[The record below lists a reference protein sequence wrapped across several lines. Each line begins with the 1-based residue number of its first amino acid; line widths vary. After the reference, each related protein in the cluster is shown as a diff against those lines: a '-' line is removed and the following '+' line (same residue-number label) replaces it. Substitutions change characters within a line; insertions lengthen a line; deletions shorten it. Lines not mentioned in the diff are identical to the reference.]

1 MIKRYLINEI
11 EDIWNQNN
19 KISTWKKVESSVTKQ
34 LEDEGIVPKG
44 LSAEILK
51 VNISLEELEE
61 REKVT
66 NHDVA
71 SFVDILQNRIDENSE
86 WVHYGLTSSDI
97 VDTSNSL
104 LIIESLDFLLIQID
118 KLINTLK
125 NLAIKEK
132 DTKIIGR
139 THGVFAEITFLG
151 NIFSNWLL
159 EINRNKQR
167 IIKAKENI
175 AVGKFSGAVGNYS
188 ILNEEIEE
196 RALSSLNLKP
206 ELFASQIVSRD
217 RYAEVIV
224 AIGMLGSCFDRISQ
238 NLRGYQRSEVGEIF
252 ESFSKEQKGS
262 SAMPHKKNPITSE
275 RISGISRI
283 LRGYV
288 ITSLENISLWHER
301 DISHS
306 SVERNIGP
314 DSTITLDFSLNRLKN
329 ILWNLNVFPKKML
342 KNLNISNG
350 LIYSQRV
357 MLELT
362 KYGFTREKAYSLV
375 QKHAQISWE
384 KNIPFYD
391 SLVKDSLINKKI
403 SNKDL
408 KKMFDI
414 EYHTKRID
422 LIFKRVFKK

>member
-34 LEDEGIVPKG
+34 LEDAGIVPKG

-61 REKVT
+61 REKIT

-71 SFVDILQNRIDENSE
+71 SFVDILQNKIQKNSE

-118 KLINTLK
+118 ELIETLK

-167 IIKAKENI
+167 IVKAKENI
-175 AVGKFSGAVGNYS
+175 SVGKFSGAVGNYS
-188 ILNEEIEE
+188 ILNQEIEE

-217 RYAEVIV
+217 RYAEVII

-275 RISGISRI
+275 RVSGISRI

-301 DISHS
+301 DISNS
-306 SVERNIGP
+306 SVERIIFPDGFNLISFATIEMDKLFSNIQ
-314 DSTITLDFSLNRLKN
+314 INHEKIN
-329 ILWNLNVFPKKML
+329 
-342 KNLNISNG
+342 SN
-350 LIYSQRV
+350 
-357 MLELT
+357 
-362 KYGFTREKAYSLV
+362 
-375 QKHAQISWE
+375 
-384 KNIPFYD
+384 
-391 SLVKDSLINKKI
+391 
-403 SNKDL
+403 
-408 KKMFDI
+408 
-414 EYHTKRID
+414 ID
-422 LIFKRVFKK
+422 LAKVSILTQACLSHLITKGVDRDEAYRFIQSQSFEFDDLDDYLTTLSKNFENVSIEELKSITNEILSEKTNENFEEKINSIV

>member
-34 LEDEGIVPKG
+34 LEDAGIVPKG

-61 REKVT
+61 REKIT

-71 SFVDILQNRIDENSE
+71 SFVDILQNKIQKNSE

-118 KLINTLK
+118 ELIKTLK

-167 IIKAKENI
+167 IVKAKENI
-175 AVGKFSGAVGNYS
+175 SVGKFSGAVGNYS
-188 ILNEEIEE
+188 ILNQEIEE

-217 RYAEVIV
+217 RYAEVII

-275 RISGISRI
+275 RVSGISRI

-301 DISHS
+301 DISNS
-306 SVERNIGP
+306 SVERIIFPDGFNLISFATIEMEKLFSNIQ
-314 DSTITLDFSLNRLKN
+314 INHEKIN
-329 ILWNLNVFPKKML
+329 
-342 KNLNISNG
+342 SN
-350 LIYSQRV
+350 
-357 MLELT
+357 
-362 KYGFTREKAYSLV
+362 
-375 QKHAQISWE
+375 
-384 KNIPFYD
+384 
-391 SLVKDSLINKKI
+391 
-403 SNKDL
+403 
-408 KKMFDI
+408 
-414 EYHTKRID
+414 ID
-422 LIFKRVFKK
+422 LAKVSILTQACLSHLITKGVDRDEAYRFIQSQSFEFEDLDDYLTTLSKNFENVSIEELKSITNEILSEKTNENFEEKINSIV

>member
-34 LEDEGIVPKG
+34 LEDAGIVPKG

-61 REKVT
+61 REKIT

-71 SFVDILQNRIDENSE
+71 SFVDILQNKIQKNSE

-118 KLINTLK
+118 ELIETLK

-167 IIKAKENI
+167 IVKAKENI
-175 AVGKFSGAVGNYS
+175 SVGKFSGAVGNYS

-196 RALSSLNLKP
+196 KALSSLNLKP

-217 RYAEVIV
+217 RYAEVII

-275 RISGISRI
+275 RVSGISRI

-301 DISHS
+301 DISNS
-306 SVERNIGP
+306 SVERIIFPDGFNLITFATIEMEKLFSNIQ
-314 DSTITLDFSLNRLKN
+314 INHEKIN
-329 ILWNLNVFPKKML
+329 
-342 KNLNISNG
+342 SN
-350 LIYSQRV
+350 
-357 MLELT
+357 
-362 KYGFTREKAYSLV
+362 
-375 QKHAQISWE
+375 
-384 KNIPFYD
+384 
-391 SLVKDSLINKKI
+391 
-403 SNKDL
+403 
-408 KKMFDI
+408 
-414 EYHTKRID
+414 ID
-422 LIFKRVFKK
+422 LAKVSILTQACLSHLITKGVDRDEAYRFIQSQSFEFEDLDDYLTSLSKNFENVSIEELKSITNEILSEKTNENFEEKINSIV

>member
-34 LEDEGIVPKG
+34 LEEAGIVPKG

-51 VNISLEELEE
+51 VNISLEE
-61 REKVT
+61 REKIT

-71 SFVDILQNRIDENSE
+71 SFVDILQNKIQKNSE

-118 KLINTLK
+118 ELIETLK

-167 IIKAKENI
+167 IVKAKENI
-175 AVGKFSGAVGNYS
+175 SVGKFSGAVGNYS
-188 ILNEEIEE
+188 ILNQEIEE

-206 ELFASQIVSRD
+206 EFFASQIVSRD
-217 RYAEVIV
+217 RYSEVII

-275 RISGISRI
+275 RVSGISRI

-301 DISHS
+301 DISNS
-306 SVERNIGP
+306 SVERIIFPDGFNLISFATIEMEKLFSNIQ
-314 DSTITLDFSLNRLKN
+314 INHEKIN
-329 ILWNLNVFPKKML
+329 
-342 KNLNISNG
+342 SN
-350 LIYSQRV
+350 
-357 MLELT
+357 
-362 KYGFTREKAYSLV
+362 
-375 QKHAQISWE
+375 
-384 KNIPFYD
+384 
-391 SLVKDSLINKKI
+391 
-403 SNKDL
+403 
-408 KKMFDI
+408 
-414 EYHTKRID
+414 ID
-422 LIFKRVFKK
+422 LAKVSILTQACLSHLITKGVERDEAYRFIQSQSFEFDDLDDYLTTLSKNFENVSIEELKSITNEILSEKTNENFEEKINSIV

>member
-11 EDIWNQNN
+11 ENIWNQNN

-34 LEDEGIVPKG
+34 LEDAGVVPKG

-71 SFVDILQNRIDENSE
+71 SFVDILQNKIDENSE

-118 KLINTLK
+118 KLIHTLK

-301 DISHS
+301 DISNS
-306 SVERNIGP
+306 SVERIIFPDGFNLISFATIEMEKLFCNIQI
-314 DSTITLDFSLNRLKN
+314 SHEKI
-329 ILWNLNVFPKKML
+329 
-342 KNLNISNG
+342 NLNIDLAKVSILTQACLSH
-350 LIYSQRV
+350 LITKGVDRDEAYRFIQSQSFEFDDLDTYLTTLSENFEDV
-357 MLELT
+357 SIEELKSIT
-362 KYGFTREKAYSLV
+362 NKILSEKTNETFE
-375 QKHAQISWE
+375 E
-384 KNIPFYD
+384 K
-391 SLVKDSLINKKI
+391 INSI
-403 SNKDL
+403 
-408 KKMFDI
+408 
-414 EYHTKRID
+414 
-422 LIFKRVFKK
+422 V

>member
-34 LEDEGIVPKG
+34 LEDAGIVPKG

-61 REKVT
+61 REKIT

-71 SFVDILQNRIDENSE
+71 SFVDILQNKIQKNSE

-118 KLINTLK
+118 ELIETLK

-167 IIKAKENI
+167 IVKAKENI
-175 AVGKFSGAVGNYS
+175 SVGKFSGAVGNYS
-188 ILNEEIEE
+188 ILNQEIEE

-206 ELFASQIVSRD
+206 EFFASQIVSRD
-217 RYAEVIV
+217 RYAEVII

-275 RISGISRI
+275 RVSGISRI

-301 DISHS
+301 DISNS
-306 SVERNIGP
+306 SVERIIFPDGFNLITFATIEMEKLFSNIQ
-314 DSTITLDFSLNRLKN
+314 INHEKIN
-329 ILWNLNVFPKKML
+329 
-342 KNLNISNG
+342 SN
-350 LIYSQRV
+350 
-357 MLELT
+357 
-362 KYGFTREKAYSLV
+362 
-375 QKHAQISWE
+375 
-384 KNIPFYD
+384 
-391 SLVKDSLINKKI
+391 
-403 SNKDL
+403 
-408 KKMFDI
+408 
-414 EYHTKRID
+414 ID
-422 LIFKRVFKK
+422 LAKVSILTQACLSHLITKGVDRDEAYRFIQSQSFEFEDLDDYLTTLSKNFENVSIEELKSITNEILSEKTNENFEEKINSIV

>member
-34 LEDEGIVPKG
+34 LEDAGIVPKG
-44 LSAEILK
+44 LSAETLK

-61 REKVT
+61 REKIT

-71 SFVDILQNRIDENSE
+71 SFVDILQNKIQKNSE

-118 KLINTLK
+118 ELIETLK

-167 IIKAKENI
+167 IVKAKENI
-175 AVGKFSGAVGNYS
+175 SVGKFSGTVGNYS
-188 ILNEEIEE
+188 ILNQEIEE
-196 RALSSLNLKP
+196 KALSSLNLKP

-217 RYAEVIV
+217 RYAEVII

-275 RISGISRI
+275 RVSGISRI

-301 DISHS
+301 DISNS
-306 SVERNIGP
+306 SVERIIFPDGFNLITFATIEMEKLFSNIQ
-314 DSTITLDFSLNRLKN
+314 INHEKIN
-329 ILWNLNVFPKKML
+329 
-342 KNLNISNG
+342 SN
-350 LIYSQRV
+350 
-357 MLELT
+357 
-362 KYGFTREKAYSLV
+362 
-375 QKHAQISWE
+375 
-384 KNIPFYD
+384 
-391 SLVKDSLINKKI
+391 
-403 SNKDL
+403 
-408 KKMFDI
+408 
-414 EYHTKRID
+414 ID
-422 LIFKRVFKK
+422 LAKVSILTQACLSHLITKGVDRDEAYRFIQSQSFEFEDLDDYLTTLSKNFENVSIEELKSITNEILSEKTNENFEEKINSIV

>member
-34 LEDEGIVPKG
+34 LEDAGIVPKG

-61 REKVT
+61 REKIT

-71 SFVDILQNRIDENSE
+71 SFVDILQNKIQKNSE

-118 KLINTLK
+118 ELIKTLK

-167 IIKAKENI
+167 IVKAKENI
-175 AVGKFSGAVGNYS
+175 SVGKFSGAVGNYS
-188 ILNEEIEE
+188 ILNQEIEE
-196 RALSSLNLKP
+196 RALSSLKLKP

-217 RYAEVIV
+217 RYAEVII

-275 RISGISRI
+275 RVSGISRI

-301 DISHS
+301 DISNS
-306 SVERNIGP
+306 SVERIIFPDGFNLISFATIEMEKLFSNIQINHEKINSNI
-314 DSTITLDFSLNRLKN
+314 DLAKVSILTQACLSHLITKGVDRDEAYRFIQSQSFEFDDLDDYLTTLSKN
-329 ILWNLNVFPKKML
+329 FE
-342 KNLNISNG
+342 NIS
-350 LIYSQRV
+350 IE
-357 MLELT
+357 ELKSIT
-362 KYGFTREKAYSLV
+362 NEILSEKTNENFE
-375 QKHAQISWE
+375 E
-384 KNIPFYD
+384 K
-391 SLVKDSLINKKI
+391 INSI
-403 SNKDL
+403 
-408 KKMFDI
+408 
-414 EYHTKRID
+414 
-422 LIFKRVFKK
+422 V

>member
-34 LEDEGIVPKG
+34 LEDAGIVPKG

-61 REKVT
+61 REKIT

-71 SFVDILQNRIDENSE
+71 SFVDILQNKIQKNSE

-118 KLINTLK
+118 KLIETLK

-167 IIKAKENI
+167 IVKAKENI
-175 AVGKFSGAVGNYS
+175 SVGKFSGAVGNYS
-188 ILNEEIEE
+188 ILNQEIEE
-196 RALSSLNLKP
+196 KALSSLNLKP

-217 RYAEVIV
+217 RYAEVII

-275 RISGISRI
+275 RVSGISRI

-301 DISHS
+301 DISNS
-306 SVERNIGP
+306 SVERIIFPDGFNLITFATIEMEKLFSNIQ
-314 DSTITLDFSLNRLKN
+314 INHEKIN
-329 ILWNLNVFPKKML
+329 
-342 KNLNISNG
+342 SN
-350 LIYSQRV
+350 
-357 MLELT
+357 
-362 KYGFTREKAYSLV
+362 
-375 QKHAQISWE
+375 
-384 KNIPFYD
+384 
-391 SLVKDSLINKKI
+391 
-403 SNKDL
+403 
-408 KKMFDI
+408 
-414 EYHTKRID
+414 ID
-422 LIFKRVFKK
+422 LAKVSILTQACLSHLITKGVDRDEAYRFIQSQSFEFDDLDDYLTTLSKNFENVSIQELKSITNEILSEKTNENFEEKINSIV

>member
-34 LEDEGIVPKG
+34 LEDAGIVPKG

-61 REKVT
+61 REKIT

-71 SFVDILQNRIDENSE
+71 SFVDILQNKIQKNSE

-104 LIIESLDFLLIQID
+104 LIIESLDFLLIQINE
-118 KLINTLK
+118 LIETLK

-167 IIKAKENI
+167 IVKAKENI
-175 AVGKFSGAVGNYS
+175 SVGKFSGAVGNYS
-188 ILNEEIEE
+188 ILNQEIEE

-217 RYAEVIV
+217 RYAEVII

-275 RISGISRI
+275 RVSGISRI

-301 DISHS
+301 DISNS
-306 SVERNIGP
+306 SVERIIFPDGFNLISFATIEMEKLFSNIQ
-314 DSTITLDFSLNRLKN
+314 INHEKIN
-329 ILWNLNVFPKKML
+329 
-342 KNLNISNG
+342 SN
-350 LIYSQRV
+350 
-357 MLELT
+357 
-362 KYGFTREKAYSLV
+362 
-375 QKHAQISWE
+375 
-384 KNIPFYD
+384 
-391 SLVKDSLINKKI
+391 
-403 SNKDL
+403 
-408 KKMFDI
+408 
-414 EYHTKRID
+414 ID
-422 LIFKRVFKK
+422 LAKVSILTQACLSHLITKGVDRDEAYRFIQSQSFEFDDLDDYLTTLSKNFENVSIEELKSITNEILSEKTNENFEEKLNSIV

>member
-34 LEDEGIVPKG
+34 LEDAGIVPKG

-61 REKVT
+61 REKIT

-71 SFVDILQNRIDENSE
+71 SFVDILQNKIQKNSE

-118 KLINTLK
+118 ELIETLK

-167 IIKAKENI
+167 IVKAKENI
-175 AVGKFSGAVGNYS
+175 SVGKFSGAVGNYS
-188 ILNEEIEE
+188 ILNQEIEE

-217 RYAEVIV
+217 RYAEVII

-301 DISHS
+301 DISNS
-306 SVERNIGP
+306 SVERIIFPDGFNLISFATIEMEKLFSNI
-314 DSTITLDFSLNRLKN
+314 
-329 ILWNLNVFPKKML
+329 
-342 KNLNISNG
+342 
-350 LIYSQRV
+350 
-357 MLELT
+357 
-362 KYGFTREKAYSLV
+362 
-375 QKHAQISWE
+375 QISHE
-384 KNIPFYD
+384 K
-391 SLVKDSLINKKI
+391 IN
-403 SNKDL
+403 SN
-408 KKMFDI
+408 
-414 EYHTKRID
+414 ID
-422 LIFKRVFKK
+422 LAKVSILTQACLSHLITKGVDRDEAYRFIQSQSFEFDDLDDYLTTLSKNFENVSIEELKSITNEILSEKTNENFEEKINSIV

>member
-61 REKVT
+61 REKIT

-71 SFVDILQNRIDENSE
+71 SFVDILQNKIQKNSE

-118 KLINTLK
+118 KLIETLK

-167 IIKAKENI
+167 IVKAKENI
-175 AVGKFSGAVGNYS
+175 SVGKFSGAVGNYS
-188 ILNEEIEE
+188 ILNQEIEE

-217 RYAEVIV
+217 RYAEVII

-275 RISGISRI
+275 RVSGISRI

-301 DISHS
+301 DISNS
-306 SVERNIGP
+306 SVERIIFPDGFNLISFATIEMEKLFSNIQ
-314 DSTITLDFSLNRLKN
+314 INHEKIN
-329 ILWNLNVFPKKML
+329 
-342 KNLNISNG
+342 SN
-350 LIYSQRV
+350 
-357 MLELT
+357 
-362 KYGFTREKAYSLV
+362 
-375 QKHAQISWE
+375 
-384 KNIPFYD
+384 
-391 SLVKDSLINKKI
+391 
-403 SNKDL
+403 
-408 KKMFDI
+408 
-414 EYHTKRID
+414 ID
-422 LIFKRVFKK
+422 LAKVSILTQACLSHLITKGVDRDEAYRFIQSQSFEIDDLDDYLTTLSKNFENVSIEELKSITNEILSEKTNENFEEKINSIV

>member
-34 LEDEGIVPKG
+34 LEDAGIVPKG

-61 REKVT
+61 REKIT

-71 SFVDILQNRIDENSE
+71 SFVDILQNKIQKNSE

-118 KLINTLK
+118 ELIETLK

-167 IIKAKENI
+167 IVKAKENI
-175 AVGKFSGAVGNYS
+175 SVGKFSGAVGNYS
-188 ILNEEIEE
+188 ILNQEIEE
-196 RALSSLNLKP
+196 RALSSLNLRP

-217 RYAEVIV
+217 RYAEVII

-275 RISGISRI
+275 RVSGISRI

-301 DISHS
+301 DISNS
-306 SVERNIGP
+306 SVERIIFPDGFNLISFATIEMEKLFCNIQI
-314 DSTITLDFSLNRLKN
+314 SHEKINSNINLAKVN
-329 ILWNLNVFPKKML
+329 ILTQACLSHLITKGVDRDEAYRFIQSQSFEFDDLDTYLTTLSENFEDVSIEEL
-342 KNLNISNG
+342 KSITNKILS
-350 LIYSQRV
+350 
-357 MLELT
+357 
-362 KYGFTREKAYSLV
+362 EKTNETFE
-375 QKHAQISWE
+375 E
-384 KNIPFYD
+384 K
-391 SLVKDSLINKKI
+391 INSI
-403 SNKDL
+403 
-408 KKMFDI
+408 
-414 EYHTKRID
+414 
-422 LIFKRVFKK
+422 V

>member
-34 LEDEGIVPKG
+34 LEDAGIVPKG

-51 VNISLEELEE
+51 VSISLEELEE
-61 REKVT
+61 REKIT

-71 SFVDILQNRIDENSE
+71 SFVDILQNKIQKNSE

-118 KLINTLK
+118 ELIKTLK

-167 IIKAKENI
+167 ILKAKENI
-175 AVGKFSGAVGNYS
+175 SVGKFSGAVGNYS
-188 ILNEEIEE
+188 ILNQEIEE

-217 RYAEVIV
+217 RYAEVII

-275 RISGISRI
+275 RVSGISRI

-301 DISHS
+301 DISNS
-306 SVERNIGP
+306 SVERIIFPDGFNLISFATIEMEKLFSNIQINHEKINSNIDLAKVSILTQACLSHLITKGVNR
-314 DSTITLDFSLNRLKN
+314 DEAYRFIQSQSFEFDDLDDYLITLSKNFENVSIEELKSITN
-329 ILWNLNVFPKKML
+329 EIL
-342 KNLNISNG
+342 S
-350 LIYSQRV
+350 
-357 MLELT
+357 
-362 KYGFTREKAYSLV
+362 EKTNENFE
-375 QKHAQISWE
+375 E
-384 KNIPFYD
+384 K
-391 SLVKDSLINKKI
+391 INSI
-403 SNKDL
+403 
-408 KKMFDI
+408 
-414 EYHTKRID
+414 
-422 LIFKRVFKK
+422 V

>member
-34 LEDEGIVPKG
+34 LEDAGIVPKG

-61 REKVT
+61 REKIT

-71 SFVDILQNRIDENSE
+71 SFVDILQNKIQKNSE

-118 KLINTLK
+118 ELIETLK

-167 IIKAKENI
+167 IVKAKENI
-175 AVGKFSGAVGNYS
+175 SVGKFSGAVGNYS
-188 ILNEEIEE
+188 ILNQEIEE
-196 RALSSLNLKP
+196 RALSSLNLRP

-217 RYAEVIV
+217 RYAEVII

-275 RISGISRI
+275 RVSGISRI

-301 DISHS
+301 DISNS
-306 SVERNIGP
+306 SVERIIFPDGFNLITFATIEMEKLFSNI
-314 DSTITLDFSLNRLKN
+314 
-329 ILWNLNVFPKKML
+329 
-342 KNLNISNG
+342 
-350 LIYSQRV
+350 
-357 MLELT
+357 
-362 KYGFTREKAYSLV
+362 
-375 QKHAQISWE
+375 QISHE
-384 KNIPFYD
+384 K
-391 SLVKDSLINKKI
+391 IN
-403 SNKDL
+403 SN
-408 KKMFDI
+408 
-414 EYHTKRID
+414 ID
-422 LIFKRVFKK
+422 LAKVSILTQACLSHLITKGVDRDEAYRFIQSQSFEFDDLDDYLTTLSKNFENVSIEELKSITNEILSEKTNENFEEKINSIV

>member
-34 LEDEGIVPKG
+34 LEDAGIVPKG

-61 REKVT
+61 REKIT

-71 SFVDILQNRIDENSE
+71 SFVDILQNKIQKNSE

-118 KLINTLK
+118 ELIETLK

-167 IIKAKENI
+167 IVKAKENI
-175 AVGKFSGAVGNYS
+175 SVGKFSGAVGNYS
-188 ILNEEIEE
+188 ILNQEIEE

-217 RYAEVIV
+217 RYAEVII

-275 RISGISRI
+275 RVSGISRI

-288 ITSLENISLWHER
+288 ITSLENISLRHER
-301 DISHS
+301 DISNS
-306 SVERNIGP
+306 SVERIIFPDGFNLITFATIEMEKLFSNIQ
-314 DSTITLDFSLNRLKN
+314 INHEKIN
-329 ILWNLNVFPKKML
+329 
-342 KNLNISNG
+342 SN
-350 LIYSQRV
+350 
-357 MLELT
+357 
-362 KYGFTREKAYSLV
+362 
-375 QKHAQISWE
+375 
-384 KNIPFYD
+384 
-391 SLVKDSLINKKI
+391 
-403 SNKDL
+403 
-408 KKMFDI
+408 
-414 EYHTKRID
+414 ID
-422 LIFKRVFKK
+422 LAKVSILTQACLSHLITKGVDRDEAYRFIQSQSFEFDDLDDYLTTLSKNFENVSIEELKSITNEILSEKTNENFEEKINSIV

>member
-34 LEDEGIVPKG
+34 LEDAGIVPKG

-61 REKVT
+61 REKIT

-71 SFVDILQNRIDENSE
+71 SFVDILQNKIEKNSE

-118 KLINTLK
+118 ELIETLK

-167 IIKAKENI
+167 IVKAKENI
-175 AVGKFSGAVGNYS
+175 SVGKFSGAVGNYS
-188 ILNEEIEE
+188 ILNQEIEE

-217 RYAEVIV
+217 RYAEVII

-275 RISGISRI
+275 RVSGISRI

-301 DISHS
+301 DISNS
-306 SVERNIGP
+306 SVERIIFPDGFNLITFATIEMEKLFSNIQ
-314 DSTITLDFSLNRLKN
+314 INHEKIN
-329 ILWNLNVFPKKML
+329 
-342 KNLNISNG
+342 SN
-350 LIYSQRV
+350 
-357 MLELT
+357 
-362 KYGFTREKAYSLV
+362 
-375 QKHAQISWE
+375 
-384 KNIPFYD
+384 
-391 SLVKDSLINKKI
+391 
-403 SNKDL
+403 
-408 KKMFDI
+408 
-414 EYHTKRID
+414 ID
-422 LIFKRVFKK
+422 LAKVSILTQACLSHLITKGVDRDEAYRFIQSQSFEFDDLDDYLTTLSKNFENVSIEELKSITNEILSEKTNENFEEKINSIV

>member
-34 LEDEGIVPKG
+34 LEDAGVVPKG

-118 KLINTLK
+118 KLIHTLK

-301 DISHS
+301 DISNS
-306 SVERNIGP
+306 SVERIIFPDGFNLISFATIEMEKLFCNIQI
-314 DSTITLDFSLNRLKN
+314 SHEKI
-329 ILWNLNVFPKKML
+329 
-342 KNLNISNG
+342 NLNIDLAKVSILTQACLSH
-350 LIYSQRV
+350 LITKGVDRDEAYRFIQSQSFEFDDLDTYLTTLSENFEDV
-357 MLELT
+357 SIEELKSIT
-362 KYGFTREKAYSLV
+362 NKILSEKTNETFE
-375 QKHAQISWE
+375 E
-384 KNIPFYD
+384 K
-391 SLVKDSLINKKI
+391 INSI
-403 SNKDL
+403 
-408 KKMFDI
+408 
-414 EYHTKRID
+414 
-422 LIFKRVFKK
+422 V

>member
-34 LEDEGIVPKG
+34 LEDAGIVPKG

-61 REKVT
+61 REKIT

-71 SFVDILQNRIDENSE
+71 SFVDILQNKIQKNSE

-104 LIIESLDFLLIQID
+104 LIIESLDFLLIQIY
-118 KLINTLK
+118 KLIETLK

-167 IIKAKENI
+167 IVKAKENI
-175 AVGKFSGAVGNYS
+175 SVGKFSGAVGNYS
-188 ILNEEIEE
+188 ILDQEIEE

-217 RYAEVIV
+217 RYAEVII

-275 RISGISRI
+275 RVSGISRI

-301 DISHS
+301 DISNS
-306 SVERNIGP
+306 SVERIIFPDGFNLISFATIEMEKLFSNIQ
-314 DSTITLDFSLNRLKN
+314 INHEKIN
-329 ILWNLNVFPKKML
+329 
-342 KNLNISNG
+342 SN
-350 LIYSQRV
+350 
-357 MLELT
+357 
-362 KYGFTREKAYSLV
+362 
-375 QKHAQISWE
+375 
-384 KNIPFYD
+384 
-391 SLVKDSLINKKI
+391 
-403 SNKDL
+403 
-408 KKMFDI
+408 
-414 EYHTKRID
+414 ID
-422 LIFKRVFKK
+422 LAKVSILTQACLSHLITKGVDRDEAYRFIQSQSFEFDDLDDYLTTLSKNFENVSIEELKSITNEILSEKTNENFEEKINSIV

>member
-34 LEDEGIVPKG
+34 LEDAGIVPKG

-61 REKVT
+61 REKIT

-71 SFVDILQNRIDENSE
+71 SFVDILQNKIQKNSE

-118 KLINTLK
+118 ELIETLK

-167 IIKAKENI
+167 IVKAKENI
-175 AVGKFSGAVGNYS
+175 SVGKFSGAVGNYS

-196 RALSSLNLKP
+196 RALNSLNLKP

-217 RYAEVIV
+217 RYAEVII

-275 RISGISRI
+275 RVSGISRI

-301 DISHS
+301 DISNS
-306 SVERNIGP
+306 SVERIIFPDGFNLISFATIEMEKLFSNIQINHEKINSNIDLAKVSILTQACLSHLITKGV
-314 DSTITLDFSLNRLKN
+314 DRDEAYRFIQSQSFEFDDLDDYLITLSKN
-329 ILWNLNVFPKKML
+329 FD
-342 KNLNISNG
+342 NIS
-350 LIYSQRV
+350 IE
-357 MLELT
+357 ELKSIT
-362 KYGFTREKAYSLV
+362 NEILSEKTNENFE
-375 QKHAQISWE
+375 E
-384 KNIPFYD
+384 K
-391 SLVKDSLINKKI
+391 INSI
-403 SNKDL
+403 
-408 KKMFDI
+408 
-414 EYHTKRID
+414 
-422 LIFKRVFKK
+422 V